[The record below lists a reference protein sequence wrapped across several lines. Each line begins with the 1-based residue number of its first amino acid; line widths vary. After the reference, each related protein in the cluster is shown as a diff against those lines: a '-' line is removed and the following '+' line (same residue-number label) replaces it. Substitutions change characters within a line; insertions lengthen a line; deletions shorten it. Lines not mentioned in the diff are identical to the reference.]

1 MFLIIFL
8 LNIFLF
14 IKNNLFFVLVLANL
28 VLVIKKIHD
37 MFTVWYFLWN
47 IIFFVYTLFF
57 NFVVKFIFNKNSNVL
72 LETENVLLKFLNN
85 IYFNLSPINILNKN
99 RSFSNNSLFD
109 FYLNRS
115 HSYPFLS
122 EIVGIF
128 DINTSVNSN
137 INVDFKSLYKEFTFY
152 SNTPSAQFA
161 EFSNNYLIS
170 NKENYNNVDFL
181 NFILLSRI
189 IYNNFFFSF
198 KKLGFYSEKNTYS
211 YILNFIFFYYIKRNY
226 RGIKNVSQLNLNF
239 IVDSLNPL
247 YFSGLNN
254 LRFKEVNVQGSEL
267 TVLTNASRNVKSAL
281 NYLNT
286 VSLYVQWTIK
296 TKTEF
301 VSQVVSSWP
310 IKFSNSSIVKYI
322 NFNSLNNYTI
332 YYLRKTKV
340 FNKGRYSRNRQTYR
354 TGVYWSLYV
363 NIIAMVG
370 LFFWFYRFTINFG
383 YLWWL
388 LFIFLASFL
397 IPKAVKYRFYNPVT
411 LVKSFVADILWLSS
425 QFLIIKDYSV
435 SLFTSVLKWLKKFW

>member
-1 MFLIIFL
+1 M
-8 LNIFLF
+8 
-14 IKNNLFFVLVLANL
+14 
-28 VLVIKKIHD
+28 
-37 MFTVWYFLWN
+37 
-47 IIFFVYTLFF
+47 
-57 NFVVKFIFNKNSNVL
+57 
-72 LETENVLLKFLNN
+72 
-85 IYFNLSPINILNKN
+85 
-99 RSFSNNSLFD
+99 
-109 FYLNRS
+109 
-115 HSYPFLS
+115 
-122 EIVGIF
+122 
-128 DINTSVNSN
+128 
-137 INVDFKSLYKEFTFY
+137 
-152 SNTPSAQFA
+152 
-161 EFSNNYLIS
+161 
-170 NKENYNNVDFL
+170 
-181 NFILLSRI
+181 
-189 IYNNFFFSF
+189 
-198 KKLGFYSEKNTYS
+198 
-211 YILNFIFFYYIKRNY
+211 NFIFFYYIKRNY